1 MDLQILGLL
10 LIGYLIGSIP
20 FSFMVGKAQGID
32 LRTVGSGNTGASNVW
47 RALGFRHFVVALILD
62 ILKGWLPAFLA
73 HSVFAVSAWA
83 TIAVGM
89 CAVIGHVYPIFLRF
103 KGGKAVATTGGVILG
118 FAPVLTAL
126 AALIW
131 TIVYKLTGYP
141 SVASMADVLV
151 IAIAGTAMAFMGWLD
166 PVYAAFIWVAVV
178 YVFYLHRAN
187 IQRLLRGQEHGI
199 SQKKQHSR

>member
-1 MDLQILGLL
+1 MILQMLGLL

-20 FSFMVGKAQGID
+20 FSFLVAKAKGID

-47 RALGFRHFVVALILD
+47 RTLGFRYFVVALILD
-62 ILKGWLPAFLA
+62 IFKGWLPAFLA
-73 HSVFAVSAWA
+73 HTIFQTPAIV

-89 CAVIGHVYPIFLRF
+89 CAVLGHVYPIFLRF

-126 AALIW
+126 AAIVW
-131 TIVYKLTGYP
+131 TVVYKLSGYP
-141 SVASMADVLV
+141 SVASMVDVVV
-151 IAIAGTAMAFMGWLD
+151 IALTGTAMAYMGWLD

-187 IQRLLRGQEHGI
+187 IQRLMRGQEHGI
-199 SQKKQHSR
+199 GQKNQRT